1 MQPVMRRAIII
12 AIVLLVAS
20 VGYTQKKGDELVQ
33 IFAKDLKP
41 AEELLPAGFKVEKDF
56 QPGVD
61 REVGIV
67 EYSEGE
73 AFIIHLGA
81 KTAYLA
87 KPNLPLSQGDTLVT
101 QENARIQARLEDKS
115 TIALAPLSK
124 IILDKVF
131 WDQRTQQRDTV
142 ANLVIGKARFVAQR
156 VEGARPEDYK
166 VVTPTATVGIRG
178 SDFAVAVAPRS
189 AISEKISLLGLTST
203 AFAAGPALGT
213 VVLTGAR
220 TTVGFSGSVGGAQ
233 TVGPYSASYAPEGG
247 AAGSPLGVTP
257 TLAHQI
263 LGHVGPRLAV
273 MAMPPEFD

>member
-1 MQPVMRRAIII
+1 MKPVIRRGIVI

-33 IFAKDLKP
+33 VFTKDLKP
-41 AEELLPAGFKVEKDF
+41 AEELLPADFKVEKDF

-61 REVGIV
+61 REVGVV
-67 EYSEGE
+67 EYCEGQ
-73 AFIIHLGA
+73 AYIIHLGA
-81 KTAYLA
+81 KTAFIA

-101 QENARIQARLEDKS
+101 KESARIQARLEDRS

-131 WDQRTQQRDTV
+131 LDQRTQQRDTV
-142 ANLVIGKARFVAQR
+142 ANLVIGRARFVAQK
-156 VEGARPEDYK
+156 VEGAKPEDYK

-178 SDFAVAVAPRS
+178 SDFAVAVVPKS
-189 AISEKISLLGLTST
+189 AIPEKISFLGLTGT
-203 AFAAGPALGT
+203 AHAAGPALGT

-220 TTVGFSGSVGGAQ
+220 TTVGFTGSVGGAQ

-247 AAGSPLGVTP
+247 SAGGALEVTP
-257 TLAHQI
+257 SVANGVLS
-263 LGHVGPRLAV
+263 HVGPRLAV
-273 MAMPPEFD
+273 MAMPPEFE